1 MQKALSLM
9 ILGILTACTQK
20 ETTEVNP
27 ESVSDNNVRMTEL
40 VGKWIQA
47 IPGQE
52 NEKQGIELHENGV
65 ARSINMTTLLYEQW
79 EVSHDTLFLWYHTEG
94 IRQVS
99 SDIDKLLIKK
109 LDNTS
114 LTILSLAG
122 NSKSNI
128 EQTYNKEK
136 INSGL

>member
-9 ILGILTACTQK
+9 MLGILTACTSSKK
-20 ETTEVNP
+20 ENTKVNS
-27 ESVSDNNVRMTEL
+27 ESGDHIRMAEL
-40 VGKWIQA
+40 VGKWIQPV
-47 IPGQE
+47 PGKE
-52 NEKQGIELHENGV
+52 NEKQGIELHDNGV
-65 ARSINMTTLLYEQW
+65 ATSINMHTLLYEQW

-94 IRQVS
+94 VKQVS

-109 LDNTS
+109 LDNKS
-114 LTILSLAG
+114 LTILSLVG

-136 INSGL
+136 

>member
-9 ILGILTACTQK
+9 MLGILTACTSSKK
-20 ETTEVNP
+20 ENTKVNS
-27 ESVSDNNVRMTEL
+27 ESGDHIRMAEL
-40 VGKWIQA
+40 VGKWIQPV
-47 IPGQE
+47 PGQE
-52 NEKQGIELHENGV
+52 NKKQGIELHGNGV
-65 ARSINMTTLLYEQW
+65 ATSINMHTLLYEQW

-94 IRQVS
+94 VKQVS

-109 LDNTS
+109 LDNKS
-114 LTILSLAG
+114 LTISSLVG

-136 INSGL
+136 